1 MKQPREPLYIGN
13 VSSIKHTT
21 RFLSFWPLQAVGWL
35 CYGFA
40 AAITFF
46 PFRHM
51 PSEVA
56 FRAFYVI
63 DAFLGSFVMYALCR
77 VLWRK
82 SVALVT
88 SLVLCALVS
97 YVLGVACVIPAI
109 SAQSHFGHPQPYSMW
124 SLAFANATGAAFIL
138 LTWSALFFGFKH
150 FKVAETHK
158 ELLFISEATARTAQL
173 QALQYQLQPHFL
185 FNTLNAIS
193 SLVVSGQQAQATE
206 MLSKLAT
213 LLRSTLQSPEMHSV
227 SLEDEIAV
235 IDEYLDIEKVRFGE
249 RLRVRMI
256 LQRESRSAQVPRF
269 LLQPLVEN
277 AIRHGIGMRARGGEI
292 EIRASVDNGQL
303 HIAVENDGAPSESN
317 WQKGHGLGLHNSR
330 LRLDR
335 LYGNGASLTTSTKG
349 ERFLVSVTFPFEANA
364 SAAKIGTNP

>member
-1 MKQPREPLYIGN
+1 
-13 VSSIKHTT
+13 
-21 RFLSFWPLQAVGWL
+21 
-35 CYGFA
+35 
-40 AAITFF
+40 
-46 PFRHM
+46 M
-51 PSEVA
+51 PGEVA

-82 SVALVT
+82 SVSLVV
-88 SLVLCALVS
+88 SLVLSALVS

-109 SAQSHFGHPQPYSMW
+109 LAQSHFGHPQPYSLW

-138 LTWSALFFGFKH
+138 ITWSALFFGFKH
-150 FKVAETHK
+150 FKEAETHK

-173 QALQYQLQPHFL
+173 EALQYQLQPHFL

-193 SLVVSGQQAQATE
+193 SLVVSGQQALATE

-213 LLRSTLQSPEMHSV
+213 LLRSTLHAPEMHSV
-227 SLEDEIAV
+227 SLEDELAV

-249 RLRVRMI
+249 RLKVRMN
-256 LQRESRSAQVPRF
+256 LQPQSRAAQVPRF

-277 AIRHGIGMRARGGEI
+277 AIRHGIGMRTQGGEI
-292 EIRASVDNGQL
+292 DIRASVDNGKL
-303 HIAVENDGAPSESN
+303 HIAVENDGPPSGSSGQE
-317 WQKGHGLGLHNSR
+317 GHGLGLHNSR

-335 LYGNGASLTTSTKG
+335 LYGHGASLTTSSDG
-349 ERFLVSVTFPFEANA
+349 ERFLVSVTFPFEAGV
-364 SAAKIGTNP
+364 SAAKAGVNP